1 MALARAFLKPHFDD
15 QNLPGLT
22 PARDFER
29 GRVEVSFP
37 ARLGGFGSDTPISC
51 GPLSSVHRMDN
62 YTVNPMDSYSELVRV
77 QCHTRIGFTPWV
89 GTAGRPLT
97 LCVSVT

>member
-1 MALARAFLKPHFDD
+1 MSTVCIIKKYIANNPEKAYRPTRYIASVALARAFLNLTLTTKI
-15 QNLPGLT
+15 LPGLT

-51 GPLSSVHRMDN
+51 DPL
-62 YTVNPMDSYSELVRV
+62 
-77 QCHTRIGFTPWV
+77 
-89 GTAGRPLT
+89 
-97 LCVSVT
+97 